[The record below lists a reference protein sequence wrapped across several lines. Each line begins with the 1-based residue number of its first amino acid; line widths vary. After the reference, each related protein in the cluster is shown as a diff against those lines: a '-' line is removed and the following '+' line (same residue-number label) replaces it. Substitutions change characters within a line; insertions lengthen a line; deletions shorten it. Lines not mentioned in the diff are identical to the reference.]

1 MKPFEKIMKRPA
13 LPNYYRR
20 RIAPYCPPCAGSRG
34 RSCAAASPS
43 PVRGASFPLFRF
55 YDEQFTP
62 VGRIAPAEMLAVHAE
77 RLRSLGGHDELAL
90 TA

>member
-34 RSCAAASPS
+34 RSCAA
-43 PVRGASFPLFRF
+43 
-55 YDEQFTP
+55 
-62 VGRIAPAEMLAVHAE
+62 E
-77 RLRSLGGHDELAL
+77 RLLLPFDACHSLISLLQRAVRANRSYSAG
-90 TA
+90 

>member
-34 RSCAAASPS
+34 RSCAAASRLLLPFEA
-43 PVRGASFPLFRF
+43 RHFPYFA
-55 YDEQFTP
+55 FTTSSSRQS
-62 VGRIAPAEMLAVHAE
+62 VV
-77 RLRSLGGHDELAL
+77 
-90 TA
+90 